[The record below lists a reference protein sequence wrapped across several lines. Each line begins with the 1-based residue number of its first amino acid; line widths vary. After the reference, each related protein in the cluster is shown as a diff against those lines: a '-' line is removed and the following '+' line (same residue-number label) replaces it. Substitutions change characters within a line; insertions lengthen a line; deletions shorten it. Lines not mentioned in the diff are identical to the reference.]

1 VKKSVCS
8 TDGRHEPLEAEK
20 KFPSRA
26 QAATVPVVK
35 KNKGGRPKG
44 SGIKLTPET
53 QRTILG
59 AVRAGNFRTVA
70 CNLAGIDPDTLAGW
84 IKKGEKGVEPYASFV
99 KEFRQ
104 AELECEVVLV
114 ATWKKA
120 APQDWRAAKELL
132 AKRYPERWSDHAA
145 RLAVL
150 GPDGYGEVGFQ
161 GSGLQI
167 ILHLN
172 GEDCPN
178 CRATPGELMPERDRT
193 AEIED
198 HRARERDIEIIEVL
212 SSTPIKDTL

>member
-1 VKKSVCS
+1 MKKVLSS
-8 TDGRHEPLEAEK
+8 ADGRHEPLEAEE

-26 QAATVPVVK
+26 QAAAVPVVK

-59 AVRAGNFRTVA
+59 AVRAGNFLTVA
-70 CNLAGIDPDTLAGW
+70 SNLAGIDPDTLAGW

-99 KEFRQ
+99 KEFRR
-104 AELECEVVLV
+104 AEIEGEVTLV
-114 ATWKKA
+114 ALWKRA
-120 APQDWRAAKELL
+120 APEDWRAAKELL

-150 GPDGYGEVGFQ
+150 GPEGDGQAGVEFR
-161 GSGLQI
+161 I
-167 ILHLN
+167 EIHL
-172 GEDCPN
+172 GGP
-178 CRATPGELMPERDRT
+178 PGGWSPQPVDRT
-193 AEIED
+193 AESARATREIAD
-198 HRARERDIEIIEVL
+198 HRERERDIEIIEVL